1 MAVVVYEVNLKV
13 ENGIFDAYRVWLLE
27 HIEQMLKFDGFSG
40 YNLSINTEHQGA
52 KLLTVWYYL
61 ETMTALDDYLEN
73 HSKEMRDDG
82 IKKFGNKFSA
92 SRRIFKVDKCSVEK
106 MTIS

>member
-1 MAVVVYEVNLKV
+1 MVVYEVNLEV
-13 ENGIFDAYRVWLLE
+13 ESGVFDAYNVWLLE

-40 YNLSINTEHQGA
+40 YNLSINTEHQDGV

-82 IKKFGNKFSA
+82 IKKFGDKFSA
-92 SRRIFKVDKCSVEK
+92 SRRIFDVDKCSVEK
-106 MTIS
+106 MIIS

>member
-1 MAVVVYEVNLKV
+1 MVVYEVNLKV
-13 ENGIFDAYRVWLLE
+13 ENDLYDAYRDWLLE

-40 YNLSINTEHQGA
+40 YNLSINTEHQDGF

-82 IKKFGNKFSA
+82 VKKFGNKFSA
-92 SRRIFKVDKCSVEK
+92 SRRIFEVDKCYVEK
-106 MTIS
+106 MIVS